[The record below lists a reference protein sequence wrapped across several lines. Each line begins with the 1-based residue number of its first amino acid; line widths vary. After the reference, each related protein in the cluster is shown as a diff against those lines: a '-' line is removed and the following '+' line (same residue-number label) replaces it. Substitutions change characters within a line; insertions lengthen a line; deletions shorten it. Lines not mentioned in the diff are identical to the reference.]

1 MEESFMPGLF
11 GHVDRLLE
19 LIVFLLV
26 WFVLYECAHIVVVLL
41 RREPLIGWG
50 VGPYGLTLIALHE
63 PTSFFRWLDVLFP
76 AIVSS
81 CMLYIG
87 LFTSFSPV
95 MLGKHLLLKIVIV
108 VAGIVLTSTAN
119 LVNTMR
125 DLRYPLWGEMRVLQT
140 LYTLRTSW
148 SRIHF
153 TAFGSS
159 YVRAHF
165 GENPGELYQSL
176 SF

>member
-1 MEESFMPGLF
+1 MPGLF
-11 GHVDRLLE
+11 GHVDRILQLL
-19 LIVFLLV
+19 VFLLL

-41 RREPLIGWG
+41 RRERLIGWG
-50 VGPYGLTLIALHE
+50 FGPYGLTLIALHE
-63 PTSFFRWLDVLFP
+63 PTFFFRWLDVLFP

-87 LFTSFSPV
+87 LFTSLSPI
-95 MLGKHLLLKIVIV
+95 MLGQHVLLKIVIIV
-108 VAGIVLTSTAN
+108 LGIVLTSMAN
-119 LVNTMR
+119 LLNTMR

-140 LYTLRTSW
+140 LYVLRTSW
-148 SRIHF
+148 TKIHF

-159 YVRAHF
+159 YVQDHF
-165 GENPGELYQSL
+165 GANAGELYQSL

>member
-1 MEESFMPGLF
+1 MPGLF
-11 GHVDRLLE
+11 GHFDRLLE
-19 LIVFLLV
+19 LGIFLVL

-63 PTSFFRWLDVLFP
+63 PTFFFRWLDVLFP

-87 LFTSFSPV
+87 LFTSLSPI
-95 MLGKHLLLKIVIV
+95 MLGKHVVLKVIIV
-108 VAGIVLTSTAN
+108 VVGIMLTSMTN
-119 LVNTMR
+119 LLNTMR

-140 LYTLRTSW
+140 LYMLRTRW
-148 SRIHF
+148 AKIHF

-165 GENPGELYQSL
+165 GANPGELYQSL